1 MPPSSIYLVIG
12 VQDLWKTLLVAIAVI
27 ALSGAAAAQR
37 LLPPRELLQALLVLA
52 LHRALDGLGLLGYEA
67 IIGRDYPIMFATL
80 YVFTLLGL
88 IMGILGDVM
97 YVVID
102 RRIDFDTREV

>member
-1 MPPSSIYLVIG
+1 
-12 VQDLWKTLLVAIAVI
+12 
-27 ALSGAAAAQR
+27 
-37 LLPPRELLQALLVLA
+37 
-52 LHRALDGLGLLGYEA
+52 
-67 IIGRDYPIMFATL
+67 MFATL

-88 IMGILGDVM
+88 LMGILGDLM